1 MMMLVEDH
9 LLDHNSWLMGTKQYI
24 KTFGRHTTSQSG
36 PHMLSA
42 DYNSPLELIHI
53 DDLDPV

>member
-24 KTFGRHTTSQSG
+24 KTFGRRTTSQSG

-42 DYNSPLELIHI
+42 DYNMQSTRV
-53 DDLDPV
+53 DPH